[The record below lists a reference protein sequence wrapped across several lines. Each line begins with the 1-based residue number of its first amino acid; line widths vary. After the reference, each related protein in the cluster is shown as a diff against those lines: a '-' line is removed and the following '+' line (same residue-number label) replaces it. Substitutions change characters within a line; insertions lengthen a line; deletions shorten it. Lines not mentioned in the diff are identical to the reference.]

1 MVGEL
6 PNDLGGWLMGL
17 KGNVKVL
24 LCFIASL
31 LETLKLIDVLRFFE
45 IS

>member
-1 MVGEL
+1 
-6 PNDLGGWLMGL
+6 MGL
-17 KGNVKVL
+17 KGSVKVL

-31 LETLKLIDVLRFFE
+31 FETLKLIDVLCFFE